1 MGEGPVARRY
11 EGKSVL
17 VTGAAQGIGRA
28 YAGAFAAEGAA
39 VTIADID
46 GDGARAA
53 AKEIEGSLAVE
64 ADVGDEASVAA
75 MVGACTERFGGVD
88 VLVNNAGLHMGKYN
102 LCSTLPMEDWR
113 RILDVN
119 VLGAVLCARYCREPM
134 ARRGGGVILNQS
146 SNSSYLGVGAYS
158 VSKLAL
164 NGVTLSLAREFAPDG
179 IRVVGIAP
187 GMVAS
192 EAVLERLEDHHKQA
206 VLGAQL
212 VKRFGAVDDLVGMVL
227 LLCSDEAAFVTGQ
240 TVTVDGGYVGHV

>member
-1 MGEGPVARRY
+1 VARRY
-11 EGKSVL
+11 EGKVVI

-28 YAGAFAAEGAA
+28 YAAAFAAEGAS
-39 VTIADID
+39 VTVADID
-46 GDGARAA
+46 GDRANA
-53 AKEIEGSLAVE
+53 TSKDIEGSFAV
-64 ADVGDEASVAA
+64 AVDVANEPSVAA
-75 MVGACTERFGGVD
+75 MVDACTDRFGGVD

-102 LCSTLPMEDWR
+102 LCSTLALDDWR
-113 RILDVN
+113 RLLDVN
-119 VLGAVLCARYCREPM
+119 VLGAVLCARYCRAPM

-192 EAVLERLEDHHKQA
+192 DAVLERLEDHNKQM
-206 VLGAQL
+206 VLGGQL
-212 VKRFGAVDDLVGMVL
+212 VKRFGAVEDLVGMVL
-227 LLCSDEAAFVTGQ
+227 LLCSDEAAFVTGE
-240 TVTVDGGYVGHV
+240 TMTVDGGYVGRV